1 MLEFFVKRPVTTIM
15 FVLIFVVLG
24 LVAYFDLPIEELPQV
39 DFPIVTISV
48 IYPGATPLEVE
59 TQVVNKI
66 EEEVSEI
73 ADLKKIRSDSYE
85 SLGFIYIEFEL
96 GSDVNIKSI
105 EVKDKVEAIL
115 NEFPDAIEKPLIEKY
130 DPLKEPV
137 IDLALKSTRY
147 DGKDLYEFADKK
159 LKDLFSSIPGVASV
173 DISGG
178 KERQINISLDPV
190 LMKQYYITI
199 YDVINKI
206 RSKNENIPGG
216 LLEKRD
222 SSTSIR
228 FVGEFEDVDDIAE
241 MIMTSADGI
250 SFPLKEIAT
259 VEDGYKKVDSMARFN
274 GEDIVAFSISKVSD
288 SNAVDVVKNVRAKLP
303 EINKSLPEGMSL
315 EVASDS
321 TEIIISETNS
331 TVTNI
336 ILGIILMIVILYLFT
351 GRGRITFIA
360 ATVIPAALI
369 STMFLVK
376 ASEFTIN
383 TMTLLALATCMG
395 TLVANAIVI
404 IENVIVHLGK
414 GQSPE
419 EAAVSGTKEVA
430 MAVLAAT
437 GTNLV
442 VFTPIASMGGIVG
455 QFFKPFG
462 MTVVYATL
470 FSLLSSFTLT
480 PMLCAL
486 LLKKGHN
493 PDAVR
498 LSFNPLKW
506 LTDRVER
513 WMEFMRREYKRIFDA
528 TFKHPLLTVVLIFVL
543 LWALRFVVP
552 FIDNEF
558 TPSYDHDMIYVDVI
572 MPQGST
578 IDRTFDVAAK
588 LEKRISEVP
597 EVESYLT
604 TIGENGVENCTVK
617 ANLVPLSD
625 RKRSDEEIMDELLP
639 FCAAMPDAE
648 ISLTRESR
656 GGYAD
661 VTVNVYG
668 TDYDN
673 LIELSAV
680 LKKRM
685 EETGF
690 FRSVESSY
698 KTPKNEIQFIPDQK
712 KLTEY
717 GIENSLLGYIL
728 RSSIYGDDSNIFKEE
743 GEEYK
748 INVEMDREYKKHF
761 DDIKEISVISRS
773 GMIPITE
780 LGEVRYARAVPSIK
794 HRDGERII
802 QLGGTLSKGALGY
815 VTGLLDRSFS
825 EVDFPPGYG
834 YKYAGMSEYGDEA
847 QKEVG
852 KAFLLAV
859 ILTYMLLCAILN
871 SFTYPI
877 AIIMSI
883 ATSFIGVF
891 LMLFF
896 TGNTI
901 NIASMLGMVMLVGLV
916 VNNAILMLDFTLI
929 KMEEG
934 MPVKEALWYGASQ
947 KFKAI
952 IMTSIAIVL
961 GVMPQ
966 MWSVGLLKTSM
977 GAVMVGGMLASIVF
991 TFLFTPVV
999 FWYITRLIDLITR
1012 RNRRTIN
1019 ATP

>member
-24 LVAYFDLPIEELPQV
+24 FVAYIDLPIEELPQV
-39 DFPIVTISV
+39 DFPIVTVSV
-48 IYPGATPLEVE
+48 VYPGATPLEVE
-59 TQVVNKI
+59 TQVINKI

-85 SLGFIYIEFEL
+85 SLGFIFIEFEL

-115 NEFPDAIEKPLIEKY
+115 NEFPDSIEKPLIEKY

-137 IDLALKSTRY
+137 IDLAFKSDRH
-147 DGKDLYEFADKK
+147 DGKDLYEYADKK
-159 LKDLFSSIPGVASV
+159 LKDLFSSISGVASV
-173 DISGG
+173 DVSGG
-178 KERQINISLDPV
+178 KERQINVFVDPV
-190 LMKQYYITI
+190 LMKQYYVTI

-206 RSKNENIPGG
+206 RAKNSNIPGG

-228 FVGEFEDVDDIAE
+228 FVGEFADVDEISE
-241 MIMTSADGI
+241 MIITSADGI

-259 VEDGYKKVDSMARFN
+259 VEDGYKKVDSIARFN
-274 GEDIVAFSISKVSD
+274 GDDIVALSISKVSD
-288 SNAVDVVKNVRAKLP
+288 GNAVEVAKNVRKKIP
-303 EINKSLPEGMSL
+303 EINKDLPEGMFL

-321 TEIIISETNS
+321 TEIIISETSS
-331 TVTNI
+331 TVNNI
-336 ILGIILMIVILYLFT
+336 FLGIILMIIILYLFT

-360 ATVIPAALI
+360 AIVIPAALI

-395 TLVANAIVI
+395 TLVANAVVI

-455 QFFKPFG
+455 QFFRPFG
-462 MTVVYATL
+462 MTVVFATL

-486 LLKKGHN
+486 LLKRNANVDNGSF
-493 PDAVR
+493 
-498 LSFNPLKW
+498 SFNPLKW
-506 LTDRVER
+506 VTDGVER
-513 WMEFMRREYKRIFDA
+513 CMEFIKSEYKRIFDN
-528 TFKHPLLTVVLIFVL
+528 TFKHPLLTIVFMFVL
-543 LWALRFVVP
+543 LWSLRFVMP
-552 FIDNEF
+552 YIDNEF
-558 TPSYDHDMIYVDVI
+558 RPSYDQDIIYMEAI

-578 IDRTFDVAAK
+578 IDRTFDVAEK

-604 TIGENGVENCTVK
+604 TIGENGVENCTMKV
-617 ANLVPLSD
+617 NLVPLSD
-625 RKRSDEEIMDELLP
+625 RKRSDEEIMNELLP
-639 FCAAMPDAE
+639 FCAAIPDSE
-648 ISLTRESR
+648 IFLTRESG
-656 GGYAD
+656 GGYTD

-668 TDYDN
+668 TDYDK
-673 LIELSAV
+673 LIELSGI
-680 LKKRM
+680 LRRKM

-717 GIENSLLGYIL
+717 GVENSLLGYIL
-728 RSSIYGDDSNIFKEE
+728 RSSVYGDDSNIFKEE

-761 DDIKEISVISRS
+761 DDIKEISIISRS

-780 LGEVRYARAVPSIK
+780 LGDVRYARSVPSIK

-815 VTGLLDRSFS
+815 VTELLDKSFS
-825 EVDFPPGYG
+825 EVDFPSGYG

-847 QKEVG
+847 QREVG

-891 LMLFF
+891 LMMFF
-896 TGNTI
+896 TGNST

-916 VNNAILMLDFTLI
+916 VNNAILMLDFTLL
-929 KMEEG
+929 KMGEG
-934 MPVKEALWYGASQ
+934 MPAKEALWYGVSQ

-952 IMTSIAIVL
+952 IMTSIAVVL

-966 MWSVGLLKTSM
+966 MWSASILKTSM
-977 GAVMVGGMLASIVF
+977 GAVMVGGMLASIAF

-999 FWYITRLIDLITR
+999 FWYIARLIDLTR
-1012 RNRRTIN
+1012 KGAR
-1019 ATP
+1019 P